1 MAHFRPL
8 IGTHPCNLGLRH
20 GSLQRQDL
28 VEAGGDPREGFRPCV
43 LVLKAPRPHPV
54 PLSEVLALHRRPGGT
69 TCPSTIQSLCSQGG
83 RGGWAGWGV
92 GRQGLVG
99 TAGPGRGA
107 VLAHMPWFCCWD
119 GSEPLCSGETR
130 SQTSCSQC
138 PSQGR
143 VYQTQFVINDALK
156 AASLWP
162 GEINWPEM

>member
-8 IGTHPCNLGLRH
+8 IGAHPCNLGLRH
-20 GSLQRQDL
+20 GSRQRQDL
-28 VEAGGDPREGFRPCV
+28 VEAGGDPRQGFRPCV

-54 PLSEVLALHRRPGGT
+54 PSLEVLAIHRRPGGA
-69 TCPSTIQSLCSQGG
+69 TCPSPIQSLCSQGG
-83 RGGWAGWGV
+83 RGGWARSGV

-99 TAGPGRGA
+99 TAGPGRGLSQPTCA
-107 VLAHMPWFCCWD
+107 GFAAGTGPNPFAQGKQGHKPLAA
-119 GSEPLCSGETR
+119 SA
-130 SQTSCSQC
+130 

-162 GEINWPEM
+162 GEINWLEM